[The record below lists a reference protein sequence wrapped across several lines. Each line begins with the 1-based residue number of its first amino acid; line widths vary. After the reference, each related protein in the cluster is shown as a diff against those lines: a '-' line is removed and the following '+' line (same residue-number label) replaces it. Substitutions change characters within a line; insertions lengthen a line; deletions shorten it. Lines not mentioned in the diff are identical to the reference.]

1 MDTVPYKRLITTLAW
16 VALVLSVS
24 VIVSVLANLS
34 DLHTVNI
41 VIDSISGITQGFLAN
56 IVGITGLFAFS
67 AGVVSAVNPCG
78 FAMLPAYLGLYMST
92 SIYEKDSTHYG
103 KMILKGLFIGCC
115 VGLGVLSLFLFVG
128 LITGFALNFIRSIM
142 EWVGLLLGVG
152 LITIGIWLMN
162 GGRLYTSLTARIG
175 QSIGNPTQISLK
187 GFFLFGVSY
196 GVASLSCTLPIF
208 LSVVGIN
215 LNGSSIYDSMMQFAL
230 YGAGMGSMILFVT
243 LSMAILKG
251 VMIRYIKLAL
261 PYVERIGFFLVVLS
275 GMYIVFYWMTIGGV
289 QIIGLYPALK

>member
-41 VIDSISGITQGFLAN
+41 VIDSISGITQGFLAD

-103 KMILKGLFIGCC
+103 NMILKGLFIGCC

-230 YGAGMGSMILFVT
+230 YGAGMGSMIMFVT

-289 QIIGLYPALK
+289 QIIGL

>member
-34 DLHTVNI
+34 DLHTVNV

-215 LNGSSIYDSMMQFAL
+215 LNGSSTYDSMMQFAL

-289 QIIGLYPALK
+289 QIIGL

>member
-162 GGRLYTSLTARIG
+162 GGRLYASLTARIG

-289 QIIGLYPALK
+289 QIIGL

>member
-34 DLHTVNI
+34 DLHTVNV

-289 QIIGLYPALK
+289 QIIGL

>member
-103 KMILKGLFIGCC
+103 NMILKGLFIGCC

-289 QIIGLYPALK
+289 QIIGL

>member
-24 VIVSVLANLS
+24 IIVSVLANMS

-162 GGRLYTSLTARIG
+162 GGRLYTGLTARIG

-230 YGAGMGSMILFVT
+230 YGAGMGAMILFVT

-289 QIIGLYPALK
+289 QIIGL

>member
-1 MDTVPYKRLITTLAW
+1 MDAVPYKRLITTLAW
-16 VALVLSVS
+16 IALVLSVS
-24 VIVSVLANLS
+24 IIVSVLANMS

-41 VIDSISGITQGFLAN
+41 VIDSISGITQGFLAD

-128 LITGFALNFIRSIM
+128 LITGFALNLIRSIM

-162 GGRLYTSLTARIG
+162 GGRLYTGLTARIG

-215 LNGSSIYDSMMQFAL
+215 LNGSSIYDSIMQFAL
-230 YGAGMGSMILFVT
+230 YGAGMGAMILFVT

-289 QIIGLYPALK
+289 QIIGLYPAL

>member
-24 VIVSVLANLS
+24 IIVSVLANMS

-92 SIYEKDSTHYG
+92 GIYEKDSTHYG

-243 LSMAILKG
+243 FSMAILKG

-289 QIIGLYPALK
+289 QIIGL

>member
-41 VIDSISGITQGFLAN
+41 VIDSISGITQGFLAD

-103 KMILKGLFIGCC
+103 NMILKGLFIGCC

-142 EWVGLLLGVG
+142 EWVGLFLGVG

-289 QIIGLYPALK
+289 QIIGL

>member
-162 GGRLYTSLTARIG
+162 GGRLYTGLTARIG

-230 YGAGMGSMILFVT
+230 YGAGMGAMILFVT

-251 VMIRYIKLAL
+251 VIIRYIKLAL

-289 QIIGLYPALK
+289 QIIGL

>member
-162 GGRLYTSLTARIG
+162 GGRLYTGLTARIG

-289 QIIGLYPALK
+289 QIIGL

>member
-1 MDTVPYKRLITTLAW
+1 MDTVPYKRLFTTLAW

-175 QSIGNPTQISLK
+175 QSIGIPTQISLK

-230 YGAGMGSMILFVT
+230 YGAGMGAMILFVT

-289 QIIGLYPALK
+289 QIIGLYPAL

>member
-162 GGRLYTSLTARIG
+162 GGRLYASLTARIG
-175 QSIGNPTQISLK
+175 QSIGNATQISLK

-289 QIIGLYPALK
+289 QIIGL

>member
-162 GGRLYTSLTARIG
+162 GGWVYTGLTARIG

-289 QIIGLYPALK
+289 QIIGLYPAL

>member
-24 VIVSVLANLS
+24 VIVSVLDNMS

-142 EWVGLLLGVG
+142 EWVGLFLGVG

-289 QIIGLYPALK
+289 QIIGL

>member
-16 VALVLSVS
+16 IALVLSVS
-24 VIVSVLANLS
+24 IIVSVLANMS

-289 QIIGLYPALK
+289 QIIGLYPAL

>member
-128 LITGFALNFIRSIM
+128 LMTGFALNFIRSIM
-142 EWVGLLLGVG
+142 EWVGFLLGVG

-162 GGRLYTSLTARIG
+162 GGRLYTGLTARIG

-196 GVASLSCTLPIF
+196 GIASLSCTLPIF

-289 QIIGLYPALK
+289 QIIGL

>member
-92 SIYEKDSTHYG
+92 GIYEKDSTHYG

-142 EWVGLLLGVG
+142 EWVGLFLGVG

-289 QIIGLYPALK
+289 QIIGLYPAL

>member
-1 MDTVPYKRLITTLAW
+1 MDTVPCKRLITTLAW

-162 GGRLYTSLTARIG
+162 GGRLYASLTARIG

-289 QIIGLYPALK
+289 QIIGL

>member
-24 VIVSVLANLS
+24 IIVSVLANMS

-162 GGRLYTSLTARIG
+162 GGRLYTGLTARIG

-187 GFFLFGVSY
+187 GCFLFGVSY

-230 YGAGMGSMILFVT
+230 YGAGMGAMILFVT

-275 GMYIVFYWMTIGGV
+275 GMYIVYYWMTIGGV
-289 QIIGLYPALK
+289 QIIGL

>member
-41 VIDSISGITQGFLAN
+41 MIDSISGITQGFLAN

-289 QIIGLYPALK
+289 QIIGL

>member
-24 VIVSVLANLS
+24 VIVSVLANMS

-92 SIYEKDSTHYG
+92 GIYEKDSTHYG

-162 GGRLYTSLTARIG
+162 GGRLYTGLTARIG

-230 YGAGMGSMILFVT
+230 YGAGMGAMILFVT

-289 QIIGLYPALK
+289 QIIGL

>member
-78 FAMLPAYLGLYMST
+78 FAMLPAYLGLYMAT

-103 KMILKGLFIGCC
+103 NMILKGLFIGCC

-230 YGAGMGSMILFVT
+230 YGAGMGAMILFVT

-289 QIIGLYPALK
+289 QIIGL

>member
-24 VIVSVLANLS
+24 IIVSVLANMS

-230 YGAGMGSMILFVT
+230 YGAGMGAMILFVT

-289 QIIGLYPALK
+289 QIIGLYPAL

>member
-34 DLHTVNI
+34 DLHTVNV

-289 QIIGLYPALK
+289 QIIGLYPAL

>member
-24 VIVSVLANLS
+24 IIVSVLANMS

-67 AGVVSAVNPCG
+67 AGVVSAVDPCG

-289 QIIGLYPALK
+289 QIIGL

>member
-24 VIVSVLANLS
+24 IIVSVLANMS

-142 EWVGLLLGVG
+142 EWVGLFLGVG

-162 GGRLYTSLTARIG
+162 GGRLYTGLTARIG

-289 QIIGLYPALK
+289 QIIGL

>member
-1 MDTVPYKRLITTLAW
+1 MDAVPYKRLITTLAW
-16 VALVLSVS
+16 IALVLSVS
-24 VIVSVLANLS
+24 IIVSVLANMS

-41 VIDSISGITQGFLAN
+41 VIDSISGITQGFLAD

-162 GGRLYTSLTARIG
+162 GGRLYTGLTARIG

-215 LNGSSIYDSMMQFAL
+215 LNGSSIYDSIMQFAL
-230 YGAGMGSMILFVT
+230 YGAGMGAMILFVT

-289 QIIGLYPALK
+289 QIIGLYPAL

>member
-24 VIVSVLANLS
+24 IIVSVLANMS
-34 DLHTVNI
+34 DLHTVNM
-41 VIDSISGITQGFLAN
+41 VIDSISGNTQGFLAN

-142 EWVGLLLGVG
+142 EWVGLFLGVG

-289 QIIGLYPALK
+289 QIIGL

>member
-41 VIDSISGITQGFLAN
+41 VIDSISGITQGFLAD

-142 EWVGLLLGVG
+142 EWVGLFLGVG

-289 QIIGLYPALK
+289 QIIGL

>member
-34 DLHTVNI
+34 DLHTVNV

-289 QIIGLYPALK
+289 QIIGF

>member
-16 VALVLSVS
+16 VSLVLSVS

-289 QIIGLYPALK
+289 QIIGL

>member
-24 VIVSVLANLS
+24 IIVSVLANLS
-34 DLHTVNI
+34 DLHTVNV

-289 QIIGLYPALK
+289 QIIGL

>member
-1 MDTVPYKRLITTLAW
+1 MDTVPCKRLITTLAW

-128 LITGFALNFIRSIM
+128 LMTGFALNFIRSIM

-230 YGAGMGSMILFVT
+230 YGAGMGAMILFVT

-289 QIIGLYPALK
+289 QIIGL